1 MRKVIVQSLPGGAG
15 KAAGSFSQKD
25 ISCFRTRLD
34 EHVDKFND
42 GQPAGLAPDDVRAKK
57 IRYYE
62 PEVVLHDIV
71 VVPRDEFSGSR
82 IINIVNNLLKLP
94 GHKLTAAWNSVLP
107 KTAEIVLRYRSAA
120 GRSAEV
126 IVNDP
131 KKGIAG
137 MNDWQLTGKEIDL
150 VSHWPDGKDSSVTFA
165 LVRVSAR
172 ICGLIQA
179 QPV

>member
-1 MRKVIVQSLPGGAG
+1 
-15 KAAGSFSQKD
+15 
-25 ISCFRTRLD
+25 
-34 EHVDKFND
+34 
-42 GQPAGLAPDDVRAKK
+42 
-57 IRYYE
+57 
-62 PEVVLHDIV
+62 V

-165 LVRVSAR
+165 RVRVSAR

-179 QPV
+179 QRGTVWIAGGTASATWRDKALVPELDVVFTHQ